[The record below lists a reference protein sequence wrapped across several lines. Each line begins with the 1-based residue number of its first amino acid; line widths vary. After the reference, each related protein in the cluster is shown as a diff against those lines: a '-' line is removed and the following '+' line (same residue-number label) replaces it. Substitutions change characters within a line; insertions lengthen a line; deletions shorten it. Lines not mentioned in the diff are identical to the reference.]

1 MKSMM
6 TDGLFSSR
14 TDEWETPQEFFNML
28 DTEFHFNLDPCAS
41 DENHKC
47 DKYYTIADDGISKNW
62 GGTECS
68 VIRLTAENFR
78 NGLRRLMRRA
88 ENLKRLWLCLFR
100 QEQIQGGFMIIST
113 EKPKSGLF
121 VED

>member
-41 DENHKC
+41 DENYKC

-68 VIRLTAENFR
+68 AIPLTAENFR
-78 NGLRRLMRRA
+78 NGL
-88 ENLKRLWLCLFR
+88 
-100 QEQIQGGFMIIST
+100 
-113 EKPKSGLF
+113 KSL
-121 VED
+121 